1 MLRGYA
7 LQIRPEFSAGYNEA
21 PHSGCAGTLN
31 SRRSRFPFGRIGI
44 QITLRKA
51 LHSLIVLNIQL
62 AENLR
67 SANSIFG
74 LEVPSL
80 VRCPAQIRW
89 APLSRERKEAYLARR
104 SETAFAKR

>member
-7 LQIRPEFSAGYNEA
+7 LQIRPDFSAGYNEA
-21 PHSGCAGTLN
+21 SHSGCAVTRN
-31 SRRSRFPFGRIGI
+31 SRRSRFPFGRIGF

-51 LHSLIVLNIQL
+51 IHTLIVLNIQL
-62 AENLR
+62 VENLR
-67 SANSIFG
+67 SPNSIFR

-80 VRCPAQIRW
+80 VRWPAQIRW
-89 APLSRERKEAYLARR
+89 ALLSHERKEASFVRR